1 MAHRRTPRIYA
12 PRRVPQSFSP
22 AYTAMRLIPLV
33 PALLAS
39 GALGLVSEL
48 PALSEEMRQKARHA
62 SQSMGD
68 DSSERSQRLFFDEP
82 GLDTLFVRFLAG
94 SAQAVSHV
102 AKTVMRARIALEP
115 DSPMGKRAAQAL
127 PLVPKRAYDTL
138 MTGMLSIGTAV
149 GYIHSGPVHA
159 QVIADSA
166 EASSIDPPAGHA
178 TAVLRRWEA
187 PQSLGDL
194 CADIDDMYWSMTDG
208 HTVKITR
215 VGEGEARRWLVSLPG
230 TAHMDFESN
239 ANPADM
245 ESNIREMIGIES
257 NMRSGLVMAIHDAMK
272 RDGLNSEEYAME
284 PVLICGHSQGGLVA
298 TVLASMNPKTAG
310 LDVQAI
316 LATGAP
322 ARRYRIRPDVTM
334 VSLAHDQDV
343 IPSMD
348 GTPARQA
355 DHRVTIGRKLV
366 RPRRQPLYYAHSSAT
381 YTETAR
387 QLERM
392 VKVNPW
398 GRTASAVAAL
408 QDFLPQDDEATRVM
422 FYEIWQDVTT
432 PTSFETFDP
441 VATLAKDDS
450 VTPVEFD
457 VSWPPSSSRATVSVA
472 SSDSDEEALPTSTV
486 NDFLSLE
493 RTPNDE

>member
-178 TAVLRRWEA
+178 TAALRRWEA
-187 PQSLGDL
+187 PQSLGGL

-298 TVLASMNPKTAG
+298 TVLASTCKQSWRREHRRAG
-310 LDVQAI
+310 IGFVRTSLWCRW
-316 LATGAP
+316 LTTRTLS
-322 ARRYRIRPDVTM
+322 RRWMELRR
-334 VSLAHDQDV
+334 
-343 IPSMD
+343 
-348 GTPARQA
+348 
-355 DHRVTIGRKLV
+355 V
-366 RPRRQPLYYAHSSAT
+366 RPITESRSVVSWCGRAASLSITLIRRQ
-381 YTETAR
+381 
-387 QLERM
+387 
-392 VKVNPW
+392 
-398 GRTASAVAAL
+398 RTPK
-408 QDFLPQDDEATRVM
+408 QR
-422 FYEIWQDVTT
+422 
-432 PTSFETFDP
+432 
-441 VATLAKDDS
+441 
-450 VTPVEFD
+450 
-457 VSWPPSSSRATVSVA
+457 VSWSAW
-472 SSDSDEEALPTSTV
+472 
-486 NDFLSLE
+486 
-493 RTPNDE
+493 

>member
-22 AYTAMRLIPLV
+22 AYTAMRLIPLA

-39 GALGLVSEL
+39 VALGLVSEA

-62 SQSMGD
+62 SQSMGA

-178 TAVLRRWEA
+178 TAALRRWQA
-187 PQSLGDL
+187 PQSLSDL
-194 CADIDDMYWSMTDG
+194 CVDIDDMYWSMTDG

-215 VGEGEARRWLVSLPG
+215 VGEDGWYPCLERRIW
-230 TAHMDFESN
+230 TSN
-239 ANPADM
+239 
-245 ESNIREMIGIES
+245 R
-257 NMRSGLVMAIHDAMK
+257 
-272 RDGLNSEEYAME
+272 
-284 PVLICGHSQGGLVA
+284 
-298 TVLASMNPKTAG
+298 T
-310 LDVQAI
+310 
-316 LATGAP
+316 
-322 ARRYRIRPDVTM
+322 RIRRIWNQT
-334 VSLAHDQDV
+334 
-343 IPSMD
+343 
-348 GTPARQA
+348 
-355 DHRVTIGRKLV
+355 
-366 RPRRQPLYYAHSSAT
+366 SA
-381 YTETAR
+381 
-387 QLERM
+387 
-392 VKVNPW
+392 K
-398 GRTASAVAAL
+398 
-408 QDFLPQDDEATRVM
+408 
-422 FYEIWQDVTT
+422 
-432 PTSFETFDP
+432 
-441 VATLAKDDS
+441 
-450 VTPVEFD
+450 
-457 VSWPPSSSRATVSVA
+457 
-472 SSDSDEEALPTSTV
+472 
-486 NDFLSLE
+486 
-493 RTPNDE
+493 